1 MRIAFI
7 AASLGLAGSSFATII
22 MPLGDSITSG
32 HDGSSYIDGAYRD
45 PLHRALTGVGWT
57 VQYEGP
63 TTAGATQYLI
73 DNNSQRHAGM
83 SGWTIAPHSGREGL
97 QTQATNWMT
106 SFAPDI
112 VLLMIGTNDVLL
124 GQTAAQSEARYSTL
138 LDTMLAARPTVKI
151 MVGSIT
157 PLTGF
162 ETQVAQ
168 FNAFLP
174 TLVTAKQGLGG
185 DVHHVDLGANFTN
198 ADLLDGIHPTLA
210 GHEKI
215 ADAWFA
221 SLNPVPE
228 PATMT
233 ILTLGGLALLRRR
246 KQTART

>member
-1 MRIAFI
+1 MGGRLVDLFGILAF
-7 AASLGLAGSSFATII
+7 APEPFWATR
-22 MPLGDSITSG
+22 PV
-32 HDGSSYIDGAYRD
+32 
-45 PLHRALTGVGWT
+45 ALTGVGWT

-73 DNNSQRHAGM
+73 DNNSHRHAGM
-83 SGWTIAPHSGREGL
+83 SGWTIAPHSGRDGL
-97 QTQATNWMT
+97 QTQAANWMT

-138 LDTMLAARPTVKI
+138 LDTMLAARPTAKI
-151 MVGSIT
+151 LVGGLT

-162 ETQVAQ
+162 ETEVAA

-174 TLVTAKQGLGG
+174 TLVNSREGLGA
-185 DVHHVDLGANFTN
+185 DIEYVDLGANFTN

-215 ADAWFA
+215 ADAWFGA
-221 SLNPVPE
+221 LNPVPE

-233 ILTLGGLALLRRR
+233 VLGLGGLALLRRKR
-246 KQTART
+246 K